1 MNETIDIQR
10 RSFIK
15 ESIMLAGS
23 FPFYGW
29 SGEREEETLCVVRNG
44 KSHTIPFLRN
54 GVLEENGYYDLC
66 RIFGDM
72 RANVA
77 VQMDPNLFLVLARA
91 QKWLQSNKIHRP
103 IILTSGYRTQHTN
116 EHTEG
121 AARNSMHLYGKAA
134 DIRIEGL
141 PSDYLARLMRMS
153 GGAGIGIY
161 PNFVHVDTWKER
173 AWLG

>member
-1 MNETIDIQR
+1 MYNMIDTKR

-15 ESIMLAGS
+15 NSMVFAGCLPLS
-23 FPFYGW
+23 GW
-29 SGEREEETLCVVRNG
+29 GEEQSEEKLSVVRNG
-44 KSHTIPFLRN
+44 KMHTIPFLRN
-54 GVLEENGYYDLC
+54 GELEQNGYYDLC
-66 RIFGDM
+66 RVFADV

-91 QKWLQSNKIHRP
+91 QKWLESNKIHRP

-134 DIRIEGL
+134 DIRIDGL

-161 PNFVHVDTWKER
+161 PHFVHVDTWKER